1 VQSLTVW
8 TFQGA
13 HTAERSLLRLEPLV
27 AAKTLVIE
35 DAAVVSFTA
44 PGRAP
49 GIRPVGT
56 LSGPGRLWSG
66 FWGMSL
72 ALIFLVPVAGP
83 SLGAAAGA
91 FAGGLSAFGIE
102 DDFVHHVREVV
113 TPGTSALFVL
123 SPRSSADL
131 IRLELPEPE
140 VGLIRS
146 DLSPE
151 QQRRL
156 SDVLGVAGV

>member
-1 VQSLTVW
+1 MQSLTVW

-13 HTAERSLLRLEPLV
+13 HAAERSLPRLERLV
-27 AAKTLVIE
+27 AANTLVIE
-35 DAAVVSFTA
+35 DAAVVSCTA
-44 PGRAP
+44 RGRAP
-49 GIRPVGT
+49 AIRPVGT
-56 LSGPGRLWSG
+56 LSGPGHLWSG
-66 FWGMSL
+66 FWGMFL
-72 ALIFLVPVAGP
+72 ALVFLVPVAGP

-102 DDFVHHVREVV
+102 DDLVHRVRESV

-123 SPRSSADL
+123 CEGDSAD
-131 IRLELPEPE
+131 RLRVELPEPE

-146 DLSPE
+146 DLSRD

-156 SDVLGVAGV
+156 ADVLGEVGV